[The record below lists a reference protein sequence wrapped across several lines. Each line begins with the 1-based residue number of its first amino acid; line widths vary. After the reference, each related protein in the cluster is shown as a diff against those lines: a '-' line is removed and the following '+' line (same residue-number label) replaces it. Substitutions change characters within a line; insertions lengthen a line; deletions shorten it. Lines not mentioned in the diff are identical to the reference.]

1 MCFAYVDPKTLLAHC
16 GHSFGSAIDRDL
28 KTLQRPSAINMNGCL
43 TRCRGCSPSS
53 WAHEDAPTLPFSY
66 TVVKRASIDKE
77 ISADLLVCQRLQLVG
92 RVFKVATGSRIALH
106 QTFRALGKIH

>member
-43 TRCRGCSPSS
+43 TRCPGCSPSS
-53 WAHEDAPTLPFSY
+53 WTHEDAPTLPFSY